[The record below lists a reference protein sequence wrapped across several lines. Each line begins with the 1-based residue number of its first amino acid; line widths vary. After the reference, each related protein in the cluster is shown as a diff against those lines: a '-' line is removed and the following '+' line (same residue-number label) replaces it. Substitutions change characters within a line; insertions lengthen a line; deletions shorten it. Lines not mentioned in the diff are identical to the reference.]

1 MDYKFLFLTTE
12 GRIGRKSWW
21 IGYLYLLLFYIII
34 SLLFF
39 VNIEIINIVVY
50 IFILASI
57 YPYVVLSMKRCHD
70 RNRSGWFLLVGL
82 IPLIGG
88 IWLLIELG
96 CLLGTN
102 GANRFGP
109 DPLTSPEPLTKH

>member
-1 MDYKFLFLTTE
+1 MDLKFLFFTTE

-21 IGYLYLLLFYIII
+21 IGYLCLSAIYIII

-39 VNIEIINIVVY
+39 INIEIINIIVIIINLV
-50 IFILASI
+50 LI
-57 YPYVVLSMKRCHD
+57 YPYVVLSIKRCHD

-82 IPLIGG
+82 IPIIGG
-88 IWLLIELG
+88 IWLLVELG
-96 CLLGTN
+96 CLLGTS

-109 DPLTSPEPLTKH
+109 DPLKSPEPLAKR

>member
-1 MDYKFLFLTTE
+1 MDYKFLFFTTE

-21 IGYLYLLLFYIII
+21 IGSFYFLVFNIIVLLLFSI
-34 SLLFF
+34 
-39 VNIEIINIVVY
+39 NIEIINIVAC

-82 IPLIGG
+82 IPLIGE

-96 CLLGTN
+96 RLLGTN